1 MSTHRI
7 RKAKEKGLCVV
18 IATTPLLP
26 MVATIER
33 LKRAEIS
40 DFSYDFITSYEN
52 MKYTKSNLLYYKQ
65 VLESIGHTAKNC
77 MMVGDEDKDMVA
89 KKLGLTTFLVSNSF
103 TNIFTNLS
111 QTTPNPDY
119 SGTLNDLIKML

>member
-1 MSTHRI
+1 LPTHRI
-7 RKAKEKGLCVV
+7 RKAIEKGLCVV

-33 LKRAEIS
+33 LKWAEIS
-40 DFSYDFITSYEN
+40 AFSYDFITSYEN
-52 MKYTKSNLLYYKQ
+52 MKSTKPNLLYYKQ
-65 VLESIGHTAKNC
+65 ILEAIVYKAKNC
-77 MMVGDEDKDMVA
+77 KDMVA

>member
-1 MSTHRI
+1 
-7 RKAKEKGLCVV
+7 
-18 IATTPLLP
+18 

-52 MKYTKSNLLYYKQ
+52 MKSTKSNLLYYKQ

-89 KKLGLTTFLVSNSF
+89 KKLGITTFLVSNSF
-103 TNIFTNLS
+103 PNIFTNLS

-119 SGTLNDLIKML
+119 SGTLNDLIEML